1 MVIHSYTATTM
12 TRIPAELTDR
22 IIDFLHSDKKTLA
35 TCALVCK
42 SWIPSSRFHLFEK
55 LHINHETTRTFMD
68 LLQSNN
74 STIEKYAQ
82 TLWIL
87 NWKRMVQLAPYLDR
101 FLAFKSLVITGT
113 QSDMKETHADLCL
126 WFHGITNLD
135 VMSFQF
141 TNTNCF
147 SRFLDAFPLLELLR
161 INLSGLSHHFPDD
174 AQSSTISLPLRIRV
188 LHMAISSSM
197 LPFLLNIH
205 FPPLAE
211 LMLCRVSTNDLL
223 DIDHWLRSLP
233 PTLRALSIRFSSHTS
248 KHVMSSRMER

>member
-1 MVIHSYTATTM
+1 M

-22 IIDFLHSDKKTLA
+22 IIDFLHSDRQALA

-55 LHINHETTRTFMD
+55 LHINHKTTRTFMG
-68 LLQSNN
+68 LLHSNH

-82 TLWIL
+82 ALWIL
-87 NWKRMVQLAPYLDR
+87 DWKRMVQLAPYLGR

-135 VMSFQF
+135 VMSFRFMNPQ
-141 TNTNCF
+141 CF

-161 INLSGLSHHFPDD
+161 INLSGLSLHSPKND
-174 AQSSTISLPLRIRV
+174 AQSSTISLPLRIRI
-188 LHMAISSSM
+188 LHISISSLM
-197 LPFLLNIH
+197 LPFLLNIN
-205 FPPLAE
+205 FPPLVE
-211 LMLCRVSTNDLL
+211 LILCRVTTNDLL

-233 PTLRALSIRFSSHTS
+233 PTLRALGIRFSSNTS
-248 KHVMSSRMER
+248 KHTVPSRMKQ